1 MSEFENQVFEVVK
14 QQPEKNPDGS
24 IWFIRLGNI
33 NWTKKDIL
41 DKWSTN
47 EQLRKDLVK
56 ILLSLNIHK
65 LTRGKQE

>member
-1 MSEFENQVFEVVK
+1 MSEFENQVLEVVK
-14 QQPEKNPDGS
+14 QQPEINPDGS
-24 IWFIRLGNI
+24 IWYIRLGDR

-65 LTRGKQE
+65 LTRGKTE